1 MEVYCSVQQIKDEA
15 TQIKLASL
23 RLAGT
28 TMIWWQSKFQ
38 HGTQKV
44 GNVFP
49 SRKDFVFALRK
60 QFYPL
65 GYKEKD
71 LIEWRSLKLRK
82 GQMVQEYT
90 DEFRK
95 MALMFEEIEHKN
107 IRTRRLAEKASSH
120 NSQLCIHL
128 NHTNI

>member
-1 MEVYCSVQQIKDEA
+1 
-15 TQIKLASL
+15 L
-23 RLAGT
+23 
-28 TMIWWQSKFQ
+28 Q
-38 HGTQKV
+38 HGTQQL

-49 SRKDFVFALRK
+49 SWQDFIFSLRK

-65 GYKEKD
+65 GYKEKA
-71 LIEWRSLKLRK
+71 LIEWQSLKLRK
-82 GQMVQEYT
+82 EQLVQEYT

-120 NSQLCIHL
+120 NSQHCIHL